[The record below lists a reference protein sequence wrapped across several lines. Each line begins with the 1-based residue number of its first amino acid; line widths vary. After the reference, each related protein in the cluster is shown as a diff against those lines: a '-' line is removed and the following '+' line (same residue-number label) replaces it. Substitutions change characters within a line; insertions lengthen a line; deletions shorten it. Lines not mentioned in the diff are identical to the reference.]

1 MSLFDPRP
9 KSSLRDFFDRE
20 GELREFVESVKASPL
35 TLVLGLRR
43 YGKTSLILTG
53 LSMDRIKYIYLDCRA
68 LPSGMIGVSD
78 LALLLAQGINDF
90 VRRCGSLSSVLH
102 RVFEGVEGVSISALG
117 LTINV
122 RRLRNTGLVELISR
136 LGDLGGKV
144 ILVIDEAQELRRIA
158 RYRFDSLLAYVYDNL
173 SNVGVVL
180 SGSEVGLLYR
190 LLRVDDPDA
199 PLYGRPYSKVVLRK
213 LSRELSV
220 NFLKSGFREHGLK
233 VPDEL
238 INYIVSSVDGVI
250 GWLTYVG
257 FKVVTGGKA
266 SKEVVDDAL
275 NEAGRLSLREL
286 QHFLSMRYL
295 AKERYL
301 SIMRAVAVLGRASW
315 SNIYGYVQAKAGK
328 TPKTTFNTLLKN
340 LLDAGFIE
348 KEDGQYVISDPILRK
363 ALLV

>member
-1 MSLFDPRP
+1 M
-9 KSSLRDFFDRE
+9 
-20 GELREFVESVKASPL
+20 
-35 TLVLGLRR
+35 
-43 YGKTSLILTG
+43 
-53 LSMDRIKYIYLDCRA
+53 
-68 LPSGMIGVSD
+68 
-78 LALLLAQGINDF
+78 
-90 VRRCGSLSSVLH
+90 
-102 RVFEGVEGVSISALG
+102 G

-136 LGDLGGKV
+136 LGDLGGRV

-158 RYRFDSLLAYVYDNL
+158 RYRFDSLLAYVYDN
-173 SNVGVVL
+173 STNVGVVL

-213 LSRELSV
+213 LGRELSV
-220 NFLKSGFREHGLK
+220 KFLKSGFREHGLK
-233 VPDEL
+233 APDEL

-257 FKVVTGGKA
+257 FKVVTEGKP

-275 NEAGRLSLREL
+275 NEAGRLSMREL

-301 SIMRAVAVLGRASW
+301 SIMKAVAVLGKASW
-315 SNIYGYVQAKAGK
+315 SNIYSYAQAKAGK
-328 TPKTTFNTLLKN
+328 IPKTTFNTLLKN
-340 LLDAGFIE
+340 LLDAGFI
-348 KEDGQYVISDPILRK
+348 DRDNSQYVISDPILRK
-363 ALLV
+363 ALLM